1 MDVLV
6 LCLLLGCGARRGASD
21 LLPSG
26 ETPAGRCLGAELR
39 QPDAVPWRSC
49 FAVVSFYQEVVLNV
63 THAFSAHVGVILWFR
78 GFVHGRVSDGD
89 G

>member
-6 LCLLLGCGARRGASD
+6 LCVLLGCGARLGASD

-26 ETPAGRCLGAELR
+26 ETPAGRFLGAELH
-39 QPDAVPWRSC
+39 QPDAVPLCSC
-49 FAVVSFYQEVVLNV
+49 FAVVSFYHEVVPNI
-63 THAFSAHVGVILWFR
+63 THAFSAHVGVILWFC